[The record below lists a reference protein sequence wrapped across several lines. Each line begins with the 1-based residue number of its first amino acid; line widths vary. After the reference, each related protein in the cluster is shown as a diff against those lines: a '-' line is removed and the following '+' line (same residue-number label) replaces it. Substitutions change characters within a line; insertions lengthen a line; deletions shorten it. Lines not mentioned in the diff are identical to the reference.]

1 MVHEESLVCPYLRNP
16 KLAELANKTIEDNRG
31 LFPNANIK
39 VLAQLSSQVQTGRP
53 ATDDA
58 PEAFDLLVTETF
70 GSLLL
75 GESALAFVADASRW
89 TLVEHVLFFAFFV
102 GFDFEER

>member
-39 VLAQLSSQVQTGRP
+39 VLAQLSSQVQTGHP
-53 ATDDA
+53 ATDP

-75 GESALAFVADASRW
+75 GESALAFVADASRR
-89 TLVEHVLFFAFFV
+89 TLVEHALVLCFFLV
-102 GFDFEER
+102 